1 MNIINMQIHNDRKIE
16 KIYFYIR
23 FILLSTVRYLLYALV
38 SKYLKKRMRMK
49 YLKEI

>member
-1 MNIINMQIHNDRKIE
+1 MNIINMQIHYDRKIE
-16 KIYFYIR
+16 KIYR
-23 FILLSTVRYLLYALV
+23 ILLSTVCYLLYALV